1 MNVNRRLYE
10 YAAYYRRT
18 ILVALLLLVLAVT
31 AQLAGPFVAKTMID
45 EHILGIERTW
55 YEVPAHTRGSVEYG
69 GRWYERGD
77 YMARGLR
84 RQHPITLFA
93 VGRQF
98 YIVNGAVAY
107 TGTPKVE
114 ANAVVVTEDGKRVAL
129 AASKLTKS
137 QLFSFYQPEVPR
149 VLRLALVY
157 FGLLAAAALFLYG
170 QQYLLQ
176 VAANRILQR
185 MRGDVFRQI
194 HRLPIRYFD
203 TLPAGKVVS
212 RITNDTETIR
222 DFYVNVLAN
231 ILSSIVSMAGIYIAL
246 FILDV
251 RLALLTCLLIPVLIL
266 WVWLY
271 RRYTVHVNIRVRAL
285 ISDINAMLNETIQGI
300 PIIRAFNRQRLT
312 EKEFD
317 DLNQAYYENQSRLIR
332 VNAATSHNLSS
343 VLRNLIFVTVIA
355 IFGWRTIH
363 LSVAVSFGMLYAYI
377 DYINRL
383 FQPIVQVVNQ
393 LSNLEQARASA
404 VRVFELLDEPGTDVA
419 DGEIPRFRGEVKF
432 DQVSFSYDGKH
443 DVLKGISF
451 EASPGQTIALVGHTG
466 SGKSSIINLLFR
478 FYDPQKGTI
487 TIDGMDISKIPAQHL
502 RQHMGIVLQDPYLFT
517 GTIASNVGLEDE
529 RVSRERIEQA
539 LKDVGA
545 DKLLGHLPNGW
556 DEPVLENGSTL
567 SAGQRQLISF
577 ARALAFDPAIL
588 VLDEATSS
596 IDTETERVIQDALQ
610 VLKRGRTTF
619 IIAHRLSTIRDADQI
634 LVLDGGVIVERGTH
648 DELLARN
655 GRYRQMYNLQIGE
668 ASA

>member
-1 MNVNRRLYE
+1 
-10 YAAYYRRT
+10 
-18 ILVALLLLVLAVT
+18 
-31 AQLAGPFVAKTMID
+31 
-45 EHILGIERTW
+45 
-55 YEVPAHTRGSVEYG
+55 
-69 GRWYERGD
+69 
-77 YMARGLR
+77 
-84 RQHPITLFA
+84 
-93 VGRQF
+93 
-98 YIVNGAVAY
+98 
-107 TGTPKVE
+107 
-114 ANAVVVTEDGKRVAL
+114 
-129 AASKLTKS
+129 
-137 QLFSFYQPEVPR
+137 
-149 VLRLALVY
+149 
-157 FGLLAAAALFLYG
+157 
-170 QQYLLQ
+170 
-176 VAANRILQR
+176 
-185 MRGDVFRQI
+185 
-194 HRLPIRYFD
+194 
-203 TLPAGKVVS
+203 
-212 RITNDTETIR
+212 
-222 DFYVNVLAN
+222 
-231 ILSSIVSMAGIYIAL
+231 MAGIYIAL